1 MKIIRQFLA
10 TSLMASLTILA
21 IGHRYTVSA
30 QRDSYR
36 PGNAEI
42 GQLLR
47 RIDQESTQF
56 RASLYAALER
66 SRLDGSV
73 QEDNI
78 NEFVRNFESAAA
90 NLRDR
95 FRQGSD
101 VTAETREVL
110 NRAVFINRFMN
121 RHQLSQ
127 NAEQD
132 WARLR
137 TDLDQL
143 ARYYNVE
150 SRWDNGPSSPGSPY
164 DNRPGSPYDNRN
176 RLASRLTGT
185 YSLDATR
192 SDRVGRVAKIATRG
206 MSTDEQQR
214 ARDMLS
220 RRLEAP
226 EMLAIDRQGRS
237 ITIASTRGPQLTFEA
252 DGRDRIEQTP
262 RGRTIRVNTSIVGDR
277 LTVSST
283 GDRGNDYTV
292 TFDPVN
298 NGRELRVT
306 RRIETDNLTEPVV
319 ANSYYTKTSDVAQLD
334 LYREDTRFQDRAE
347 SRVTGADQIIAT
359 LDNPITTRQARE
371 SDRFTMTVQSP
382 PELRG
387 AVIEGYLGR
396 VDRSGK
402 IAGRAEVAMNFER
415 IRLRNGSTQNFAGY
429 IESVRTLNGEDV
441 RVNNEGVV
449 SEQDSQTTRTATRT
463 GIGAALGA
471 VIGAIAGGGKGAAIG
486 AAIGAGTGAGSV
498 FVQGRDDLELNSGTE
513 FVIRSNLPRYGLRSR

>member
-1 MKIIRQFLA
+1 
-10 TSLMASLTILA
+10 
-21 IGHRYTVSA
+21 
-30 QRDSYR
+30 
-36 PGNAEI
+36 
-42 GQLLR
+42 
-47 RIDQESTQF
+47 
-56 RASLYAALER
+56 
-66 SRLDGSV
+66 
-73 QEDNI
+73 
-78 NEFVRNFESAAA
+78 
-90 NLRDR
+90 
-95 FRQGSD
+95 
-101 VTAETREVL
+101 
-110 NRAVFINRFMN
+110 
-121 RHQLSQ
+121 
-127 NAEQD
+127 
-132 WARLR
+132 
-137 TDLDQL
+137 
-143 ARYYNVE
+143 
-150 SRWDNGPSSPGSPY
+150 
-164 DNRPGSPYDNRN
+164 
-176 RLASRLTGT
+176 
-185 YSLDATR
+185 
-192 SDRVGRVAKIATRG
+192 